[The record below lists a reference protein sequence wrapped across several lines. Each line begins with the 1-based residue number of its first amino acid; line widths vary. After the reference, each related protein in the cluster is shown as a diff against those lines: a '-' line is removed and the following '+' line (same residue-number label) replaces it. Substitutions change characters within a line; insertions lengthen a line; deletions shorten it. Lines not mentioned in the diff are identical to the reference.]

1 MGEKGRQSLIS
12 KKRRVVLTGGHA
24 GTTAIATVE
33 AYLKHQRISQRE
45 LHWIGP
51 KRPFEG
57 AKHKTL
63 EFEALPKMGVIC
75 HGIISGKIQSKFTRY
90 TILAALRIPIGF
102 LHALYLIV
110 KVRPTVVLSF
120 GGYAGVP
127 VVFWAWI
134 FRRPI
139 VIHEQIA
146 AAGLGNRLSA
156 PFANKIAV
164 AREDSREFFP
174 KKKLVLTGNPIL
186 INIAEIRPKERLSD
200 PVTLYIQGG
209 SRGAVRINRI
219 VEKILTRLLTDY
231 RVIHQT
237 GGLDIERY
245 KEIKKKLPKKLAARY
260 ECFSFCSPFE
270 IHRVY
275 EKADVVIGRAG
286 ANTVAEVLAAGRP
299 AIYIPI
305 PWSIFNEQERNAAYA
320 QKIGVARIVR
330 EDELSA
336 RKLEEE
342 ISKLIHDW
350 KAMSEKGH
358 SQKAT
363 FDERAAGNLVN
374 LVEEEFL

>member
-1 MGEKGRQSLIS
+1 VGEKCE
-12 KKRRVVLTGGHA
+12 RVVLTGGHA
-24 GTTAIATVE
+24 GTTAIAVVE
-33 AYLKHQRISQRE
+33 AYLEHQNISQRE

-63 EFEALPKMGVIC
+63 EFEVLPKMNVIC
-75 HGIISGKIQSKFTRY
+75 HGIVSGKIQSKFTRY
-90 TILAALRIPIGF
+90 TVLAALRIPIGF

-110 KVRPTVVLSF
+110 KIRPSVVLSF

-139 VIHEQIA
+139 IIHEQIA

-164 AREDSREFFP
+164 AREDSKEFFP
-174 KKKLVLTGNPIL
+174 KKSVVLTGNPIL
-186 INIAEIRPKERLSD
+186 ANIAALVPKDRLSD
-200 PVTLYIQGG
+200 PVTLYVQGG
-209 SRGAVRINRI
+209 SRGAVRINRV
-219 VEKILTRLLTDY
+219 VEKALTDLLTNY
-231 RVIHQT
+231 RMIHQT
-237 GGLDIERY
+237 GGLDIERFE
-245 KEIKKKLPKKLAARY
+245 EIKKKLPKGLAARY

-270 IHRVY
+270 IYKVYRV
-275 EKADVVIGRAG
+275 ADVVIGRAG

-305 PWSIFNEQERNAAYA
+305 PWSIFNEQERNAMYA

-336 RKLEEE
+336 RKLVSE
-342 ISKLIHDW
+342 ISKVIHDW
-350 KAMSEKGH
+350 KVMSAKGR

-363 FDERAAGNLVN
+363 FDERAARALVD
-374 LVEEEFL
+374 LVEEELSS